1 MIGVFARSL
10 EFHVDKPHDKFEI
23 NLTKIGKFE
32 VCGLKEKVIKILE
45 QCPKLGAVK
54 KDIQSAF

>member
-10 EFHVDKPHDKFEI
+10 EFHVDKSHDKFEI

-32 VCGLKEKVIKILE
+32 VYGLKEKVIKILE
-45 QCPKLGAVK
+45 
-54 KDIQSAF
+54 